1 MNKKSHRKRYSRK
14 SHTNIMVNRKLKSIL
29 DNFKLIIIKKEK
41 KEFIPSYNDVIIY
54 LAKQYLKKELNYV
67 TKNFSLNFA
76 TRKTSFRIP
85 TSYSFNF
92 ENR

>member
-1 MNKKSHRKRYSRK
+1 
-14 SHTNIMVNRKLKSIL
+14 MVNRKLKSIL
-29 DNFKLIIIKKEK
+29 DNFKLIVFEKEK
-41 KEFIPSYNDVIIY
+41 KKFIPSYNDVIIY

-76 TRKTSFRIP
+76 TRKTSFRTP

>member
-1 MNKKSHRKRYSRK
+1 MNKKSHRKRHSRK
-14 SHTNIMVNRKLKSIL
+14 NHTNIMINRRLKKIL
-29 DNFKLIIIKKEK
+29 DDFRVIIIQKEK
-41 KEFIPSYNDVIIY
+41 MEFIPSYSDVIIY
-54 LAKQYLKKELNYV
+54 LAIQYLTKELYFA

-76 TRKTSFRIP
+76 TRKTSFRTP